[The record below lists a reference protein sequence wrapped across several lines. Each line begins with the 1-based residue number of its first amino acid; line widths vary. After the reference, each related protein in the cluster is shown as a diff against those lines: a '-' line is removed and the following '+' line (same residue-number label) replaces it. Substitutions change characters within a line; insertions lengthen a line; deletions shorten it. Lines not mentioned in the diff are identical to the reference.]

1 MQMHQHVSVN
11 GSTILRNGSI
21 ALATLGWL
29 IPLEGEESG
38 SLGLPDTISYYEHV
52 RPIFQAKCHGCHQPA
67 RSRGDYIMTDVA
79 QLIQGGEGGE
89 AVVVAHEPTESYLL
103 DMVTVQPGDDRPEM
117 PEDDEPLTPY
127 EVALVIAWIDQG
139 ALDDTPDNA
148 RQRYDQDNPPQYAV
162 PPVLTSLDFSPDGK
176 LLAVAGFHEVLLH
189 RANGSG
195 LEARLIGLSER
206 IESARFSPDGKR
218 LVVAGG
224 LPGRMGEIQIWDVDE
239 RKLILSKP
247 VGFDTAYGASWSPD
261 GKFVSYGLP
270 DNTVR
275 AIDAETGEQSLFMGG
290 HNDWVLDTTWSVQG
304 DYLVSVGRDMSA
316 KLTEVETERFIDNI
330 TSITP
335 GALKGGLNAIDR
347 HPFQDHILVGGADG
361 LPQIY
366 RMYRETNRKIGD
378 NANLIRKYPSMKGRI
393 WSAAFAPDG
402 KTFASVSSF
411 NGLGQI
417 NLYRSEYDATITED
431 LKKRF
436 ETARR
441 NPDGSKNID
450 PVIEKFQTDG
460 AKLLHS
466 LDLDSPVFSVAY
478 SPDGKTIVAGTS
490 DGRIQFV
497 DALSGERIREIV
509 PIEVS
514 NSESLALSVP
524 MKLGDPISHKKGV
537 SFSFDEHLPKGSR
550 VASLEIA
557 PRSIQLGS
565 PQAYSQ
571 LLVTGRLNTGEA
583 IDLTRLVDWKLNQ
596 RVAEVDERGMIR
608 PASEGHA
615 TLTATL
621 GGKKTT
627 ANVVVGELGSTYNPD
642 FIKDVNPILTRL
654 GCNAGACHGAQDGKA
669 GFKLSLRGYDMVH
682 DVRAFSDDHAARR
695 VNFASPDDSLMLLK
709 ATGAVPHEG
718 SAVTDVGSDFYEVI
732 RQWIIDGAT
741 FDKESE
747 KVSRIEIE
755 PQNPVIQGIGGS
767 QQIRVIAHYP
777 DGSERDVTGEAIVE
791 SGNTEVALTDDF
803 GLLSTVRRGEA
814 PILVRYEGAYAATT
828 LTVMGDRTG
837 FEWEEPENWNEIDAL
852 VTAKWERMKI
862 RPSRLTTDIEFI
874 RRIHIDLTGLP
885 PTPEQVTN
893 FVQDSRLTQEKRS
906 ATIDALIGSKEFI
919 ENWSNKWADLL
930 QVNSKFL
937 GKEGASLF
945 RDWIRAQVASNK
957 PYDEFVYDILTATG
971 SNKENPAASYYK
983 ILRTPEELVENTTH
997 LFLGTRFNCNKC
1009 HDHPFERWN
1018 VDNYYQTA
1026 AYFSQIDLS
1035 RDKTN
1040 APKENIGGSAVEN
1053 AKPLFE
1059 VIEDKLEGDIVNI
1072 VTGKVADPE
1081 FPYPAIANAPIGG
1094 DETPS
1099 RREQLAAWLTA
1110 EDNQFFAKSYANR
1123 IWGYLTGTGLI
1134 EPIDDIR
1141 AGNPP
1146 TNPELMDY
1154 LTNSFIDS
1162 GFDVR
1167 ALMREICNSRTY
1179 QLSIETNPFNE
1190 DDTIN
1195 YSHAKARRLPAEALY
1210 DAVHA
1215 VTGSIPDIPG
1225 AKPGM
1230 RAAELADAAL
1240 DTKSGFLANLGR
1252 PARESACECD
1262 RQNDVQLGAVMSLLS
1277 GPSVAEAIGD
1287 PKNRIAELARSISD
1301 DRALIEKLYLR
1312 VLNRLPSD
1320 RETMLVLDNW
1330 SQIEGDHQSLLDRLV
1345 QAESDWVYR
1354 KARLEGDR
1362 LAAVA
1367 QAGESIEAY
1376 EPEYLRNRKVAQ
1388 EERAD
1393 RIALAES
1400 ELRTFE
1406 DSTLPALRDRTIEF
1420 LEPKRFKTLWTPR
1433 IPGKA
1438 EAERDRL
1445 SLAIQQDGSVIASGD
1460 GQVNAVYKLEIPLD
1474 SGGVTG
1480 VMLEALTDESLPG
1493 FGPGLHESG
1502 KFVITEF
1509 EVGFRPGESSEK
1521 AKDLKLVE
1529 AVADFTEPG
1538 YDVLKAINKDKDRD
1552 DKGWSIGD
1560 RGGETHWARFALE
1573 KPLNVEQEESTL
1585 VVTITCRYSDNEF
1598 PIGKFRIYTTD
1609 SEAPLKRGLSES
1621 IASILSKSEV
1631 DRSSID
1637 KSTVLDWV
1645 KLQQP
1650 EYLQKRFAWITA
1662 KRPVPADPKMEALK
1676 ASLAKAELQVPID
1689 PSLTQLRRD
1698 VRYSAEQAANRRLT
1712 AAQDL
1717 TWALINNAAFIFN
1730 Y

>member
-1 MQMHQHVSVN
+1 MHRHVSVS

-21 ALATLGWL
+21 ALAALGLL
-29 IPLEGEESG
+29 IPLEGKESG
-38 SLGLPDTISYYEHV
+38 SLGLPNTISYYEHV

-79 QLIQGGEGGE
+79 QLIEGGEGGE
-89 AVVVAHEPTESYLL
+89 AVVVAHKPTESYLL

-127 EVALVIAWIDQG
+127 EVALVTAWIDQG
-139 ALDDTPDNA
+139 ALDDTPNNA

-176 LLAVAGFHEVLLH
+176 LLAVAGFNEVLLH

-206 IESARFSPDGKR
+206 IESARFSPDGKK

-224 LPGRMGEIQIWDVDE
+224 LPGRMGEIQIWDIEE

-460 AKLLHS
+460 AKLLYS

-524 MKLGDPISHKKGV
+524 MKLEDPISHKKGV
-537 SFSFDEHLPKGSR
+537 SFSFDEDLPKGSR
-550 VASLEIA
+550 VASLEIS

-583 IDLTRLVDWKLNQ
+583 IDLTRLVDWKMNQ

-627 ANVVVGELGSTYNPD
+627 ANVVVGELVSTYNPD

-777 DGSERDVTGEAIVE
+777 DGSERDVTGEAIVA

-803 GLLSTVRRGEA
+803 GLLRTVRRGEA

-837 FEWEEPENWNEIDAL
+837 FEWEEPEKWNEIDAL
-852 VTAKWERMKI
+852 VAAKWERMKI
-862 RPSRLTTDIEFI
+862 RPSRLTTDTEFI
-874 RRIHIDLTGLP
+874 RRIYIDLTGLP
-885 PTPEQVTN
+885 PTPEQVMN
-893 FVQDSRLTQEKRS
+893 FVQDTRLTQEKRS

-937 GKEGASLF
+937 GKEGAFLF

-1154 LTNSFIDS
+1154 LTNSFVDS

-1252 PARESACECD
+1252 PARVSACECD

-1287 PKNRIAELARSISD
+1287 PKNRIAELARSVSD

-1330 SQIEGDHQSLLDRLV
+1330 SQIEGDHQRLVDRLV

-1362 LAAVA
+1362 MAAVA

-1376 EPEYLRNRKVAQ
+1376 EPEYLRNRKAAE

-1460 GQVNAVYKLEIPLD
+1460 RQVNAVYTIEIPLD

-1493 FGPGLHESG
+1493 YGPGLHESG

-1509 EVGFRPGESSEK
+1509 EVGIRSGESSEK

-1560 RGGETHWARFALE
+1560 RGRETHWARFALE

-1609 SEAPLKRGLSES
+1609 SEVPLERGLSES

-1631 DRSSID
+1631 DRSLID
-1637 KSTVLDWV
+1637 KSTVMDWV

-1650 EYLQKRFAWITA
+1650 EYLQKRFALITA

-1689 PSLTQLRRD
+1689 PSLIQLRRD
-1698 VRYSAEQAANRRLT
+1698 VRYSVEQAANRRLT

-1730 Y
+1730 H

>member
-1 MQMHQHVSVN
+1 MRRRPYLRFHPLCLNALGILFLVSVA
-11 GSTILRNGSI
+11 R
-21 ALATLGWL
+21 A
-29 IPLEGEESG
+29 ED
-38 SLGLPDTISYYEHV
+38 GLPETISYYEHV

-67 RSRGDYIMTDVA
+67 RSKGEYIMTDVA

-127 EVALVIAWIDQG
+127 EVALVAAWIDQG

-189 RANGSG
+189 RADGSG

-224 LPGRMGEIQIWDVDE
+224 LPGRMGEIQIWDVEE

-247 VGFDTAYGASWSPD
+247 VGYDTAYGANWSPD

-270 DNTVR
+270 DNTAR
-275 AIDAETGEQSLFMGG
+275 AIDAETGEQALFMGG
-290 HNDWVLDTTWSVQG
+290 HNDWVLDTTWSIQG

-316 KLTEVETERFIDNI
+316 KLTEVKTERFIDNI

-347 HPFQDHILVGGADG
+347 HPLQDHILVGGADG
-361 LPQIY
+361 VPQIY
-366 RMYRETNRKIGD
+366 RMYRETDRKIGD

-402 KTFASVSSF
+402 KTFAAVSSF

-431 LKKRF
+431 LKKQF

-450 PVIEKFQTDG
+450 PLIEKFQTEG

-497 DALSGERIREIV
+497 DATNGERVREIV

-514 NSESLALSVP
+514 DSESLALSKP
-524 MKLGDPISHKKGV
+524 LKPKDPVSHKKGV
-537 SFSFDEHLPKGSR
+537 SFSFEEQLPEGTR
-550 VASLEIA
+550 VASLEIV
-557 PRSIQLGS
+557 PKSIRLDS
-565 PQAYSQ
+565 PQAYNQ
-571 LLVTGRLNTGEA
+571 LLVTGKLDTGET
-583 IDLTRLVDWKLNQ
+583 IDLTRLVDWKLSQ
-596 RVAEVDERGMIR
+596 PVAEVDERGMIR
-608 PASEGHA
+608 PASEGRA
-615 TLTATL
+615 TLTAAL
-621 GGKKTT
+621 GRKKAT
-627 ANVVVGELGSTYNPD
+627 ASVRVGELGLAYNPD

-669 GFKLSLRGYDMVH
+669 GFKLSLRGYDMIH

-718 SAVTDVGSDFYEVI
+718 SAVTDVGSDFYEAI
-732 RQWIIDGAT
+732 RQWISDGAT
-741 FDKESE
+741 FDTESQ
-747 KVSRIEIE
+747 KASRIEIE
-755 PQNPVIQGIGGS
+755 PQNPVIQEIGGN
-767 QQIRVIAHYP
+767 QQIRVIAHYL
-777 DGSERDVTGEAIVE
+777 DGSKRDVTGEAIVE

-803 GLLSTVRRGEA
+803 GLLNTIRRGEA

-837 FEWEEPENWNEIDAL
+837 FEWEEPEKWNEIDAL
-852 VTAKWERMKI
+852 VAAKWERMKI
-862 RPSRLTTDIEFI
+862 RPSRLTTDTGFI
-874 RRIHIDLTGLP
+874 RRIHLDLTGLP
-885 PTPEQVTN
+885 PTPEQITN
-893 FVQDSRLTQEKRS
+893 FVQDPRPSQEKRS
-906 ATIDALIGSKEFI
+906 ASIDALIGSKEFI

-957 PYDEFVYDILTATG
+957 PYDEFVYDILTAKG

-1035 RDKTN
+1035 RDKAN

-1072 VTGKVADPE
+1072 VTGKVAEPE
-1081 FPYPAIANAPIGG
+1081 FPYPATANALIGG
-1094 DETPS
+1094 DDTPS
-1099 RREQLAAWLTA
+1099 RREEIAAWLTA

-1146 TNPELMDY
+1146 TNTELMDY
-1154 LTNSFIDS
+1154 LTDSFINS
-1162 GFDVR
+1162 GFDVQ
-1167 ALMREICNSRTY
+1167 ALIREICNSRTY

-1190 DDTIN
+1190 DDAIN

-1210 DAVHA
+1210 DAVYA
-1215 VTGSIPDIPG
+1215 VTGSTPNIRG
-1225 AKPGM
+1225 ARPGM
-1230 RAAELADAAL
+1230 RAVELADAAL
-1240 DTKSGFLANLGR
+1240 DTESGFLANLGR

-1287 PKNRIAELARSISD
+1287 PKNRIAELARSVGD

-1320 RETMLVLDNW
+1320 RESALVLDNW
-1330 SQIEGDHQSLLDRLV
+1330 SQIESDHQVLLDRLA

-1354 KARLEGDR
+1354 KAELEGDR
-1362 LAAVA
+1362 LGAIA
-1367 QAGESIEAY
+1367 QAQRAIKGY
-1376 EPEYLRNRKVAQ
+1376 EPEYLRKRKAAQ

-1393 RIALAES
+1393 RIAIAES
-1400 ELRTFE
+1400 ELFAFE
-1406 DSTLPALRDRTIEF
+1406 DSTLPSLRDKAIEF
-1420 LEPKRFKTLWTPR
+1420 LEPKRFRTLWTPR
-1433 IPGKA
+1433 SPEKA
-1438 EAERDRL
+1438 VAERDRL
-1445 SLAIQQDGSVIASGD
+1445 SLVIQQNGSVIASGD
-1460 GQVNAVYKLEIPLD
+1460 GQANAVYTVEIPFE

-1493 FGPGLHESG
+1493 FGPGLHKSG
-1502 KFVITEF
+1502 TFVITEF
-1509 EVGFRPGESSEK
+1509 ELGFRSGESSEK
-1521 AKDLKLVE
+1521 MKDLKLVD

-1538 YDVLKAINKDKDRD
+1538 YDVLNAINKDKDRD

-1560 RGGETHWARFALE
+1560 RGRETHWARFALD
-1573 KPLNVEQEESTL
+1573 KPLSVESEKGKL
-1585 VVTITCRYSDNEF
+1585 VVIITCRYSDNEF
-1598 PIGKFRIYTTD
+1598 PLGKFRIYTTD
-1609 SEAPLKRGLSES
+1609 AKDPLERGLPGS
-1621 IASILSKSEV
+1621 IASILSKPEIEWSPA
-1631 DRSSID
+1631 DISSV
-1637 KSTVLDWV
+1637 TDWV
-1645 KLQQP
+1645 KLQEP
-1650 EYLQKRFAWITA
+1650 EYLQKRYAWITA
-1662 KRPVPADPKMEALK
+1662 KRPLPTDSAMDELK
-1676 ASLAKAELQVPID
+1676 AALVKAEQQVPVD
-1689 PSLTQLRRD
+1689 PTLIQLRNDARFS
-1698 VRYSAEQAANRRLT
+1698 VEQAANRRLT

-1730 Y
+1730 H

>member
-1 MQMHQHVSVN
+1 MQMHQHVSVI

-21 ALATLGWL
+21 ALVTLGCI
-29 IPLEGEESG
+29 IPLEGKESG

-67 RSRGDYIMTDVA
+67 RSRGDYIMTDFA
-79 QLIQGGEGGE
+79 QLIKGGEGGE

-127 EVALVIAWIDQG
+127 EVALVTAWIDQG

-162 PPVLTSLDFSPDGK
+162 PPVLTSLDFSPDGR

-402 KTFASVSSF
+402 KTFASVSSL

-837 FEWEEPENWNEIDAL
+837 FEWEEPENWNEIDVL

-862 RPSRLTTDIEFI
+862 RPSRLTTDTEFI

-893 FVQDSRLTQEKRS
+893 FVQDSRLTQDKRS

-1167 ALMREICNSRTY
+1167 TLMREICNSRTY

-1230 RAAELADAAL
+1230 RAAELADVAL

-1460 GQVNAVYKLEIPLD
+1460 GQVNAVYTLEIPLD

-1609 SEAPLKRGLSES
+1609 SEAPLERGLSES
-1621 IASILSKSEV
+1621 IASILSKPEV